1 MLKKRTIVYN
11 HIKSNIKRRNIYIYM
26 EKRILNAAKRSIYYR
41 SARSIRIS
49 EFNALRINIATCKQT
64 KDS

>member
-1 MLKKRTIVYN
+1 
-11 HIKSNIKRRNIYIYM
+11 M

>member
-1 MLKKRTIVYN
+1 
-11 HIKSNIKRRNIYIYM
+11 M

-49 EFNALRINIATCKQT
+49 EFNALRINIIIINDEIKQRASKPRT
-64 KDS
+64 HE